1 MVRISSLLS
10 ISHCA
15 GIDRAV
21 KPSRIAAEMPRI
33 VLPDGACESPCKIS
47 GWALFAVGLLQKIG
61 MKVRLQLTDWG
72 SVATPRQKKD
82 SLAQGGQSISEK
94 TCTVVWE
101 RRPTRLSTSNMAL
114 WAATAPACNSNTCV
128 GEDTAPLTRD
138 QRTSPVHR
146 SKRLLSRQRRDQL
159 EVVPFAF

>member
-1 MVRISSLLS
+1 M
-10 ISHCA
+10 
-15 GIDRAV
+15 
-21 KPSRIAAEMPRI
+21 
-33 VLPDGACESPCKIS
+33 VLPDGACESPGKIN

-101 RRPTRLSTSNMAL
+101 RRPDS
-114 WAATAPACNSNTCV
+114 
-128 GEDTAPLTRD
+128 PLD
-138 QRTSPVHR
+138 Q
-146 SKRLLSRQRRDQL
+146 
-159 EVVPFAF
+159 